1 MAVIIKVL
9 AVMGER
15 MGIFVLA
22 AGVIGAMLKFSD
34 SVSPIG
40 DKLICVA
47 LIVAGVILLMGCNF
61 VKHRC

>member
-1 MAVIIKVL
+1 VAAIIKVL

-15 MGIFVLA
+15 LGIFVLA

-34 SVSPIG
+34 SVAAIG
-40 DKLICVA
+40 DKLVCVA
-47 LIVAGVILLMGCNF
+47 IIVAGLILVAGCNF

>member
-1 MAVIIKVL
+1 MATITKVL

-15 MGIFVLA
+15 LGIYVLA
-22 AGVIGAMLKFSD
+22 AGLIGAMLKFSD
-34 SVSPIG
+34 SVAPLG

-47 LIVAGVILLMGCNF
+47 IMVVGVVLVAGCNF